1 MTRQSITLTEQ
12 NDQWLRLHVEERGE
26 YSSKS
31 ELINDLIRRAR
42 RIEAIN
48 HKLSLAENSGFT
60 TQTQAEILAEF
71 KALVKAVNHP
81 AHSEHQSAE

>member
-12 NDQWLRLHVEERGE
+12 NDQWLRLHVEETGE

-48 HKLSLAENSGFT
+48 QKLILAEKSGFT
-60 TQTQAEILAEF
+60 SQTQAEILAEF
-71 KALVKAVNHP
+71 KAQLKTP
-81 AHSEHQSAE
+81 ELP